1 MDTVSIQS
9 MAACS
14 TDDRIGEILGIT
26 VSALDVS
33 VIPVTLRRRS
43 SLPIRLA
50 ISAAFNACKTAGVD
64 ASETPSLFASIG
76 GEMMITDQLC
86 RELAK
91 PVVHISPTQFHNS
104 VHNAAAAYWSI
115 ITGCQQ
121 ASSAMAAG
129 EQTIAMALVEAW
141 SQLACQGGNLLLV
154 CYEEC
159 WPDHVEPGFGQH
171 AIAYAMLLSA
181 QTDQQTIGQYSR
193 PRLSEQPASIDSELT
208 KLIKMDPLLALT
220 PLFQAVGLTG
230 DHHAVPVSLHSQ
242 HWAVNVMTNERST
255 IFNES

>member
-14 TDDRIGEILGIT
+14 ADDSLGETLEIA
-26 VSALDVS
+26 VFALDVS
-33 VIPVTLRRRS
+33 VIPVALRRRS

-50 ISAAFNACKTAGVD
+50 VNAALNACKTAGVD

-86 RELAK
+86 LELAK

-121 ASSAMAAG
+121 ASSAMAGG

-154 CYEEC
+154 CYEER

-171 AIAYAMLLSA
+171 AIAYAMVLSA

-193 PRLSEQPASIDSELT
+193 PRLSEQPTSIDSELT
-208 KLIKMDPLLALT
+208 KLIHMDPLLALT
-220 PLFQAVGLTG
+220 PLFQALSLTG
-230 DHHAVPVSLHSQ
+230 AHHAVPVSVHSP
-242 HWAVNVMTNERST
+242 HWVVDVMTNERST
-255 IFNES
+255 